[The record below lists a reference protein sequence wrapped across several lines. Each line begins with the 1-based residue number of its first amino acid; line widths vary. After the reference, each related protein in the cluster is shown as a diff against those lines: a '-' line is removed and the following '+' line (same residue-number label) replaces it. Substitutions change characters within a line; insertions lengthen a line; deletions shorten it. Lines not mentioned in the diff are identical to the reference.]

1 MRAWIY
7 GRLSND
13 DDSEM
18 DSLTNQMEIGRNYAN
33 QKGIKVIGESF
44 DDNVSGM
51 RFDRRGLNQCTEAVE
66 RGQVDAIIVK
76 DLSRLGRHKTQTALF
91 IDYLRQQGIAVL
103 SVPENLNT
111 LLDEDDLI
119 IGVRGLMN
127 DYYAK
132 DIGNKIRHGYR
143 EKHKVGLVI
152 TPPFGYWK
160 DRNTNCIYQHPEAAE
175 TVRLIYDY
183 YLQGVG
189 QKEIARR
196 LNRLGRKTPAQL
208 RAERNGGEFYASR
221 KNQSGQ
227 YVWNYVSVKN
237 VLMEE
242 GYTGVLINHRT
253 ETRNG
258 KVKPVPAEQW
268 QRHENFYPAI
278 ITKEEWQQVQ
288 TLLKQ
293 KARPAF
299 ENQAAHRYS
308 GLLTCGNCGQPFV
321 PMIRY
326 WNGNRRVEYVCKGYH
341 NHGKEFCS
349 SHRIREECLDAQV
362 VQYAEFL
369 RESWARE
376 QAELQQL
383 YKKWSLHQPVLNREI
398 ARLREEIHQHEED
411 IDELLMMR
419 IQGGK

>member
-13 DDSEM
+13 DDREM
-18 DSLTNQMEIGRNYAN
+18 DSLTNQMEIGRSYAAR
-33 QKGIKVIGESF
+33 KGYQIVGESF
-44 DDNVSGM
+44 DDNISGM
-51 RFDRRGLNQCTEAVE
+51 RFDRRGLTQCTEAVE

-91 IDYLRQQGIAVL
+91 IDYLRQQNVAVL
-103 SVPENLNT
+103 SVTENLNT
-111 LLDEDDLI
+111 LRDEDDLT
-119 IGVRGLMN
+119 IGVRSLMN

-143 EKHKVGLVI
+143 EKQKTGLVI

-160 DRNTNCIYQHPEAAE
+160 DRNTNCIHLHPEAAE

-183 YLQGVG
+183 YLQGIG

-208 RAERNGGEFYASR
+208 RAERYGREFYATR

-227 YVWNYVSVKN
+227 HVWTYVSVKN
-237 VLMEE
+237 VLTEE

-253 ETRNG
+253 ETRHG
-258 KVKPVPAEQW
+258 KATPVPADQW
-268 QRHENFYPAI
+268 QRHEDFYPAI
-278 ITKEEWQQVQ
+278 ITKEEWQKTQA
-288 TLLKQ
+288 LLKQ
-293 KARPAF
+293 NARPAVQ
-299 ENQAAHRYS
+299 NRATHRYT

-326 WNGNRRVEYVCKGYH
+326 WNGSRRVEYVCKGYH
-341 NHGKEFCS
+341 RQGKEFCS
-349 SHRIREECLDAQV
+349 SHRIREEYLDAQV
-362 VQYAEFL
+362 MQCAQTL
-369 RESWARE
+369 RESWAEEQKDLQRLYKQWSLREPALDREITQLRE
-376 QAELQQL
+376 QIRQTEAE
-383 YKKWSLHQPVLNREI
+383 
-398 ARLREEIHQHEED
+398 
-411 IDELLMMR
+411 IDELLMLR
-419 IQGGK
+419 IHAGK

>member
-76 DLSRLGRHKTQTALF
+76 DLSRLGRLKTQTALF

-103 SVPENLNT
+103 SVTENLNT

>member
-13 DDSEM
+13 DDNEM
-18 DSLTNQMEIGRNYAN
+18 DSLSNQMEIGRSYA
-33 QKGIKVIGESF
+33 QRKGYRIIGESF
-44 DDNVSGM
+44 DDNASGM

-91 IDYLRQQGIAVL
+91 IDYLRQQNVAVL
-103 SVPENLNT
+103 CVTENLNT

-132 DIGNKIRHGYR
+132 DIGYKIRHGYR
-143 EKHKVGLVI
+143 ERQKVGMVI

-160 DRNTNCIYQHPEAAE
+160 DRNTNCIHLHPEAAE

-183 YLQGVG
+183 YLQGIG

-196 LNRLGRKTPAQL
+196 LNSLGRKTPAQL
-208 RAERNGGEFYASR
+208 RAERYGRKFYASR
-221 KNQSGQ
+221 KDQSGQ
-227 YVWNYVSVKN
+227 YVWTYVSVKN
-237 VLMEE
+237 VLTEE

-258 KVKPVPAEQW
+258 KAQPVPAEYW
-268 QRHENFYPAI
+268 QRHEDFYPAI
-278 ITKEEWQQVQ
+278 ISKEECQQVQ
-288 TLLKQ
+288 ALLKQ

-299 ENQAAHRYS
+299 ENRAVHRYS
-308 GLLTCGNCGQPFV
+308 GLLTCGNRGQPFV

-326 WNGNRRVEYVCKGYH
+326 WNGSRRVEYGCKGYH
-341 NHGKEFCS
+341 RQGKEFCS
-349 SHRIREECLDAQV
+349 SHLIREECLDAQM
-362 VQYAEFL
+362 VQYAESL
-369 RESWARE
+369 RESWEKE
-376 QAELQQL
+376 QMELQRL
-383 YKKWSLHQPVLNREI
+383 YKQWSLRQPALDREI
-398 ARLREEIHQHEED
+398 TQLREEIRQTVDD
-411 IDELLMMR
+411 IDELLTMR
-419 IQGGK
+419 IQSAK